1 MEEWLLMTMGEKIAT
16 VGILLMG
23 VVGLLAVI
31 GIFIYFLI
39 KNKIKKIGKDGIE
52 FNTDKGEYYLEEQI
66 GNNINSSIEEQNLL
80 KHRFFSLMDMVKMD
94 GYLMP
99 DAIDSDKTRINLTF
113 LKKCFFPTFN
123 TRIKEFMIKM
133 TETKGET
140 LYMLPSYLIK
150 LIEEYSKKAEDIKI
164 DLLDGIVI
172 YGVPDCYINKFKYW
186 QAERF
191 NVLLESISD
200 IIVSSFYNTWYLKCV
215 ACLDYLH
222 FSSSLTI
229 YDADRTLNQLN
240 GNLEA
245 EIEEKRKGGVKRY
258 E

>member
-1 MEEWLLMTMGEKIAT
+1 MEEWLLMTTGEKIAT
-16 VGILLMG
+16 IGILLMG
-23 VVGLLAVI
+23 VVGLLTVI
-31 GIFIYFLI
+31 GLFIYFLL
-39 KNKIKKIGKDGIE
+39 KNRIKKIGKEGIE
-52 FNTDKGEYYLEEQI
+52 FNIGDNDFNLEEQI
-66 GNNINSSIEEQNLL
+66 GNNISDSIEEQNLL
-80 KHRFFSLMDMVKMD
+80 KHRFFSLMDMAKMD

-99 DAIDSDKTRINLTF
+99 DAIDSDKTRINLIF
-113 LKKCFFPTFN
+113 LKKCLFPTLN
-123 TRIKEFMIKM
+123 TGIKEFMIKM

-150 LIEEYSKKAEDIKI
+150 LAEEYSKKSEDIKI
-164 DLLDGIVI
+164 ELTNNVVI
-172 YGVPDCYINKFKYW
+172 YGVPDCYTSKFNYW

-229 YDADRTLNQLN
+229 YDADRTLDQLN

-245 EIEEKRKGGVKRY
+245 EIKEKKERG
-258 E
+258 